1 MKSDKMSYI
10 IYAELKSLLKK
21 IDGFSNNPENS
32 STTKIGEHIPCGC
45 SMSTIWGFNHIG
57 DVQTL
62 YRKRLYEEA
71 LKFFQRTCEKCNRLP
86 KEKK

>member
-21 IDGFSNNPENS
+21 IDGFLNNPENS
-32 STTKIGEHIPCGC
+32 STTKIGDHIPCGC

-71 LKFFQRTCEKCNRLP
+71 LKFF
-86 KEKK
+86 

>member
-32 STTKIGEHIPCGC
+32 STTKIGEYIPCGC

-71 LKFFQRTCEKCNRLP
+71 LKFF
-86 KEKK
+86 

>member
-21 IDGFSNNPENS
+21 IVGFSNNPENS

-62 YRKRLYEEA
+62 CRKRLYEEA
-71 LKFFQRTCEKCNRLP
+71 LKFF
-86 KEKK
+86 

>member
-32 STTKIGEHIPCGC
+32 STTKIDDHIPCRC
-45 SMSTIWGFNHIG
+45 SKSKIWEFNHIG

-71 LKFFQRTCEKCNRLP
+71 LKFF
-86 KEKK
+86 